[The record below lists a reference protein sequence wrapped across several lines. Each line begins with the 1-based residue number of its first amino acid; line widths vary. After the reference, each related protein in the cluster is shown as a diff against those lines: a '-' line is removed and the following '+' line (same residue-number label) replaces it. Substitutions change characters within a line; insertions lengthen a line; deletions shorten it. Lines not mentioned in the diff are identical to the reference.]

1 MGFLTII
8 CSIICMILIGVLLN
22 YLDVLDSNDAEKLN
36 KIVINIGLPCLIFD
50 ALYTADLSALP
61 SFTILTV
68 STLMS
73 SLIIGLITYFI
84 LKLFSLDKKV
94 IWSIVVVVVLGN
106 TGFLG
111 YPMCQGIFG
120 SAGLVRAVFSDLAT
134 SITFILVSAILV
146 LIFDG
151 SIKSA
156 IKKIVTFIPL
166 WSIILGII
174 FNVLSIP
181 IIDIGTTVIEY
192 LSGLTIPIIMIS
204 LGISLNLKGF
214 KDNFKQVVS
223 VSAIKLIMY
232 PIIAFLIL
240 SFLSVSGLNLNVGVM
255 EACMPSAML
264 GLVLAINF
272 NLDVDLTADCIF
284 TNTLISLITMPIMFA
299 FLIG

>member
-22 YLDVLDSNDAEKLN
+22 YLNVLDSSDAEKLN
-36 KIVINIGLPCLIFD
+36 KIVINIGLPCLIFN

-120 SAGLVRAVFSDLAT
+120 NTGLVRAVFSDLAT

-146 LIFDG
+146 LVFDG

-156 IKKIVTFIPL
+156 IKKIVTFVPL
-166 WSIILGII
+166 WSIILGIV
-174 FNVLSIP
+174 FNLLSIP
-181 IIDIGTTVIEY
+181 IINVGTTVIEY

-214 KDNFKQVVS
+214 KENFKEVVS
-223 VSAIKLIMY
+223 VSAIKLIIY

-240 SFLSVSGLNLNVGVM
+240 SVLSVSGLNLNVGVM